1 LDIVVAE
8 KINSK
13 IRILLLFK
21 PFIAR
26 KEAILAKWSTGKI
39 VGIVFLCLFVLF
51 IFTFGGCFI
60 GLTMG
65 GFTGTSTSRGFG
77 IGDSIYEIRLEG
89 VISADNYSSIISGQ
103 AVTPEEIIGQLD
115 EAEKNPVV
123 KAILIRVNS
132 PGGSAAASQEIFEEV
147 RKVKKP
153 VVVSVSDMCASG
165 AYYISSA
172 ADKIVANRSS
182 SVGSI
187 GVIMQ
192 IPNYED
198 LYEKLGVKYTTIKQG
213 KYKDVGSPDR
223 PLTSEEVSLFEAQ
236 LKEIYQQFISDVAEA
251 RNMDVKEVEKL
262 ATGWVFL
269 GTEALELGLIDEI
282 GNYKDAINV
291 AAELGGIKGE
301 PNIIKKEFTYSLIDL
316 LLNFSNRS
324 EIIGTKI
331 REILY

>member
-1 LDIVVAE
+1 MV
-8 KINSK
+8 
-13 IRILLLFK
+13 
-21 PFIAR
+21 R

-51 IFTFGGCFI
+51 IFTFGGCFV

-65 GFTGTSTSRGFG
+65 GSGRTLTSH
-77 IGDSIYEIRLEG
+77 IGAGGSIYEIRLEG

-103 AVTPEEIIGQLD
+103 TVTPEEIIGELD
-115 EAEKNPVV
+115 EAEKNPNV

-147 RKVKKP
+147 KKAKKP
-153 VVVSVSDMCASG
+153 VVVSVSDACASG

-192 IPNYED
+192 VPNYED

-223 PLTSEEVSLFEAQ
+223 PLTSEEVRLLEVQ
-236 LKEIYQQFISDVAEA
+236 LQEVYHQFISDVAES
-251 RNMDVKEVEKL
+251 RNMDIKEVEKL

-282 GNYKDAINV
+282 GNYKDAINI
-291 AAELGGIKGE
+291 AAELGGIEGE
-301 PNIIKKEFTYSLIDL
+301 PNVIKKKISYSLMDL
-316 LLNFSNRS
+316 LLGFSARS
-324 EIIGTKI
+324 KVVGAGI
-331 REILY
+331 REVLIK